1 METCEKCW
9 HFIDTLISFHD
20 QFLAAVM
27 WWFVQLDFKALLL
40 TFCKHIR
47 FTISLPFHVIA
58 TYGSFTTR
66 NVITGVFLTPDTDLN
81 LVTNIWLLVVQ
92 TEYEGVVNLVSA
104 AKNNGDVKKV
114 CQQTF
119 VNWKLYG
126 SNTSITY
133 VFVKWVLPKDLHYEA
148 PPFLNL
154 SLSHIWVFC
163 FAVQFVFITTIG
175 LGSFLQLIP
184 FLFWWAFFSR
194 NGATEVHNK

>member
-1 METCEKCW
+1 
-9 HFIDTLISFHD
+9 
-20 QFLAAVM
+20 
-27 WWFVQLDFKALLL
+27 
-40 TFCKHIR
+40 
-47 FTISLPFHVIA
+47 
-58 TYGSFTTR
+58 
-66 NVITGVFLTPDTDLN
+66 
-81 LVTNIWLLVVQ
+81 
-92 TEYEGVVNLVSA
+92 VVNLVSA

>member
-1 METCEKCW
+1 
-9 HFIDTLISFHD
+9 
-20 QFLAAVM
+20 
-27 WWFVQLDFKALLL
+27 VQLDFKALLL

-92 TEYEGVVNLVSA
+92 TEYEGVVNLISA

-119 VNWKLYG
+119 VN
-126 SNTSITY
+126 
-133 VFVKWVLPKDLHYEA
+133 
-148 PPFLNL
+148 
-154 SLSHIWVFC
+154 
-163 FAVQFVFITTIG
+163 
-175 LGSFLQLIP
+175 
-184 FLFWWAFFSR
+184 
-194 NGATEVHNK
+194 